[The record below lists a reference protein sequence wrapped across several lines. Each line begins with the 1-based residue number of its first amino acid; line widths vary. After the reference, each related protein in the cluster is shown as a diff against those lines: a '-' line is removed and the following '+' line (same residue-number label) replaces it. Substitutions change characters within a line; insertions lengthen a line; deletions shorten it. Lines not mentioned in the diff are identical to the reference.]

1 MTPLRQRFIEDLQLR
16 GLSARTQDSYVRVV
30 RQLAEHSVS
39 TRGGTTR
46 MRNLGKRAEGESD
59 SRVPGGPTMA
69 QEGHFHSE
77 ETEAHSGQGRGL
89 GVHPSSGLR
98 TPLRFASGAH
108 AAARG
113 PRLRTWV

>member
-59 SRVPGGPTMA
+59 SRVPGGPHDGPGRALSFRRDRSA
-69 QEGHFHSE
+69 QRPGPGD
-77 ETEAHSGQGRGL
+77 SGFIHPVGCEPPGGRD
-89 GVHPSSGLR
+89 
-98 TPLRFASGAH
+98 
-108 AAARG
+108 
-113 PRLRTWV
+113 